1 MRYTILF
8 SIFLFA
14 ILPGC
19 NKDKFGSK
27 PVLKFKS
34 VNTRVLTTGQQLE
47 FTLSFTDGTGNL
59 SGSMY
64 VEENV
69 PTCPTSSF
77 SEMDSIPKFPTS
89 KNQKGDLVVTYPY
102 ENIAPKCQQ
111 NDTAVFRFAI
121 SNKENHTSDTVSS
134 PPIIIIFQ

>member
-1 MRYTILF
+1 
-8 SIFLFA
+8 
-14 ILPGC
+14 
-19 NKDKFGSK
+19 
-27 PVLKFKS
+27 
-34 VNTRVLTTGQQLE
+34 LE

-59 SGSMY
+59 AGSMY

-69 PTCPTSSF
+69 PTCPGSNFT
-77 SEMDSIPKFPTS
+77 EMDSIPKFPTS

-111 NDTAVFRFAI
+111 SDTAVFRFAI

-134 PPIIIIFQ
+134 PPIIIIYQ